1 MSHLVLSLWS
11 VPSRETTELMMAFYQ
26 QVAAGVPKATALR
39 QAQLAHQHKSPD

>member
-39 QAQLAHQHKSPD
+39 QAQLAH

>member
-1 MSHLVLSLWS
+1 
-11 VPSRETTELMMAFYQ
+11 MMAFYQ